1 MAQKLNKETY
11 DIERF
16 PNGQPTFEATQ
27 AGPSVEWL
35 NWVAVAFLVGAV
47 AIACGFAY
55 RTGYDHGYQEA
66 WAIEA
71 ATDIR

>member
-16 PNGQPTFEATQ
+16 PNGQPTFEGIQQVT
-27 AGPSVEWL
+27 SVEWSK
-35 NWVAVAFLVGAV
+35 WIAVGFLVCAV

-71 ATDIR
+71 NKEVR